1 MVEFVSPPV
10 MVNARIA
17 HMAVVEIG
25 VGAVRIEPSDR
36 TLDRLEA
43 VFDARVVEQ
52 QSLVIAS
59 IELASA
65 TPLGPSVLSRVTRK
79 ACHDCARCDS
89 PFEPTFPR

>member
-10 MVNARIA
+10 MVDARIA

-25 VGAVRIEPSDR
+25 VRAVRIEPGDR

-65 TPLGPSVLSRVTRK
+65 TPLGPSAFSRVTRE

-89 PFEPTFPR
+89 PFETKFPN

>member
-1 MVEFVSPPV
+1 MSPPV

-25 VGAVRIEPSDR
+25 VSAVRIEPSDR

-59 IELASA
+59 I
-65 TPLGPSVLSRVTRK
+65 
-79 ACHDCARCDS
+79 
-89 PFEPTFPR
+89 